1 MFMHRLP
8 TSNKIFQVYF
18 SDYSKNHFLK
28 KFKKK
33 YPGKQWQLTEE
44 SIRQDL
50 SRINFSDLQT
60 SQQIDELWWDKTIW
74 TFKYDFRIAGTK
86 ESTKSSG
93 NRLVGV
99 IDVKKNLIEIVVIY
113 NKTDLPSNVSETQ
126 YIRKIAGK

>member
-99 IDVKKNLIEIVVIY
+99 IDVKKNLIEIVIIY

>member
-1 MFMHRLP
+1 MFMRRLP

-18 SDYSKNHFLK
+18 SDYSKNHFFK